1 VRWQPVSLTLMI
13 HLQHHARERHAP
25 LGGQLLRY
33 CDGRPITY
41 RRYDHL
47 WERIGTHLPWVA
59 TQQISPHWLRH
70 TTLTWVTHLWAI
82 HLTAVKLASYVRFRL
97 SNVEP
102 SRGAERQGR
111 FAGGRSTLVGRPLW
125 AGGLGRLGL
134 GLGFGSATRS
144 W

>member
-59 TQQISPHWLRH
+59 TQQISTHWLRH
-70 TTLTWVTHLWAI
+70 TTLTWVEVSDVAFHASFDTFCDRYAI
-82 HLTAVKLASYVRFRL
+82 TDWVFAACSVFAPLSARHAV
-97 SNVEP
+97 
-102 SRGAERQGR
+102 
-111 FAGGRSTLVGRPLW
+111 T
-125 AGGLGRLGL
+125 
-134 GLGFGSATRS
+134 
-144 W
+144 